1 MKKLVLIMAIVL
13 VAGTAQA
20 ALISVQLPADGSMHE
35 GIHNSNANNDQ
46 IYTAG
51 DFFAMEYFDISAY
64 AGQTVTGDGTLT
76 HWYFQTWN
84 YSATPQ
90 LDAHQVNNNN
100 ADVNP
105 AAMTWNSRGPG
116 AWLDNGGGAMADL
129 QRDTVPNLSLGIL
142 GSVVVSD
149 GTEDKAW
156 NITIPQASIQAWLD
170 GTLPPLLA
178 VVDDTGRYSR
188 WDWFTNGGPADRG
201 PILTFDAVEGGGPG
215 GEIPEP
221 AGLGLIGLALLAVRK
236 RRS

>member
-13 VAGTAQA
+13 VAGTAQGV
-20 ALISVQLPADGSMHE
+20 LVSVQLPNDGSMHE
-35 GIHNSNANNDQ
+35 GIHNGNANNNQ

-51 DFFAMEYFDISAY
+51 DFFAMEYFDVSAY

-100 ADVNP
+100 ADVVP
-105 AAMTWNSRGPG
+105 SAMTWNSRGPG
-116 AWLDNGGGAMADL
+116 QWLDNGGAGMADL
-129 QRDTVPNLSLGIL
+129 QRDQVPNLSLGIM
-142 GSVVVSD
+142 GSVVVTD

-156 NITIPQASIQAWLD
+156 VITIPQASIQAWLD
-170 GTLPPLLA
+170 GTLPPLIA
-178 VVDDTGRYSR
+178 AVDDTGRYSR
-188 WDWFTNGGPADRG
+188 WDWFTNGGPANRG
-201 PILTFDAVEGGGPG
+201 PLLQFDAVQGGGG

-221 AGLGLIGLALLAVRK
+221 AGLGLVGLALLTVRK